1 MDADVI
7 VVGGGIAG
15 LTAARDLRADGR
27 RAIVLEA
34 RDRLGG
40 RAWTGVLPG
49 TDLPVEWGATWV
61 HPETQPNIAA
71 AISEFGLRTD
81 PPTAHPTLIW
91 RSDDRLRSGN
101 EAAAAWRQAARRFEP
116 ALAIVAERLRN
127 ATESGSLADLADLD
141 VPVTA
146 WLEAFDGSNDAAEAL
161 LAVTAAMG
169 GGDPEQLSILPILID
184 AFETGYGIEHVW
196 DHIGVTFSDGTT
208 ALVAALGTGLEVR
221 LDHEVAKVL
230 TTTDHVEVELR
241 TGSTLSAEAAVIAL
255 PLNVWRDVAFD
266 PPLSEAKA
274 RAAASGHPGHV
285 TKVLA
290 TVRGVPAEIR
300 AIGWNTPL
308 TALVA
313 MPSTVDDGRLIVGFS
328 RSGALDATDAEAVG
342 TAIRA
347 FLPESEVVVSHGHDW
362 MSDPFARGTWCA
374 LPPGWLTDGTFDAL
388 ERAEG
393 GRLCFAGGDIAP
405 DGAGWIEGALASGHR
420 AAATLDRMLESA

>member
-15 LTAARDLRADGR
+15 LTAARDLRAAGR

-40 RAWTGVLPG
+40 RAWTGVLPD
-49 TDLPVEWGATWV
+49 TDVRVEWGATWV
-61 HPETQPNIAA
+61 HPETQPNVAA
-71 AISEFGLRTD
+71 AMAEFGLRTD
-81 PPTAHPTLIW
+81 LPTAHPTLIW
-91 RSDDRLRSGN
+91 RSGDRLRSGN

-116 ALAIVAERLRN
+116 ALANVAERLRN

-146 WLEAFDGSNDAAEAL
+146 WLEAFDGSNDAGEAL

-169 GGDPEQLSILPILID
+169 GGDPAELSILPVLID
-184 AFETGYGIEHVW
+184 MFETGYGIEHVW
-196 DHIGVTFSDGTT
+196 DHIGVTFSDGTS
-208 ALVAALGTGLEVR
+208 ALVDALGTGLEVR
-221 LDHEVAKVL
+221 LDHAVARVR
-230 TTTDHVEVELR
+230 TTTDRVEIELR
-241 TGSTLSAEAAVIAL
+241 SGKVLSSEVAVIAL
-255 PLNVWRDVAFD
+255 PLNVWRDVGFD
-266 PPLSEAKA
+266 PQLSDAKA
-274 RAAASGHPGHV
+274 RAAATGHPGHV

-290 TVRGVPAEIR
+290 LVRGVPAEVR
-300 AIGWNTPL
+300 AMGWNTPI

-313 MPSTVDDGRLIVGFS
+313 MPSTGDDGRLTVGFA
-328 RSGALDATDAEAVG
+328 RGGVLDPTDAEAVRA
-342 TAIRA
+342 AIRA

-362 MSDPFARGTWCA
+362 AADPFARGTWGA

-420 AAATLDRMLESA
+420 AAATLDRMLEST

>member
-15 LTAARDLRADGR
+15 LTAARDLRAAGR

-49 TDLPVEWGATWV
+49 TDVPVEWGATWV
-61 HPETQPNIAA
+61 HPETQPNVAA

-91 RSDDRLRSGN
+91 RSGDRLRAGN
-101 EAAAAWRQAARRFEP
+101 EAAAAWRQAARRFDP
-116 ALAIVAERLRN
+116 ALSIVADRLRN
-127 ATESGSLADLADLD
+127 ATESGSLGDLADLD
-141 VPVTA
+141 IPVTA
-146 WLEAFDGSNDAAEAL
+146 WLDAFDGPADAAEAL

-169 GGDPEQLSILPILID
+169 GGDPAHLSILPVLID
-184 AFETGYGIEHVW
+184 GFETGYGIEHVW
-196 DHIGVTFSDGTT
+196 DHIGVTFSDGTA
-208 ALVAALGTGLEVR
+208 ALVDALATGLEVR
-221 LDHEVAKVL
+221 LDHAVAKVR
-230 TTTDHVEVELR
+230 TTTDGVEIELR
-241 TGSTLSAEAAVIAL
+241 TGSTLSAGAAVIAL

-266 PPLSEAKA
+266 PPLSDAKA

-290 TVRGVPAEIR
+290 LVRGVPADVR
-300 AIGWNTPL
+300 AICWNNPIH
-308 TALVA
+308 ALVA
-313 MPSTVDDGRLIVGFS
+313 MPATVDDGRLVVGFS
-328 RSGALDATDAEAVG
+328 QGAAFDATDAEAVG
-342 TAIRA
+342 AAIRT

-362 MSDPFARGTWCA
+362 TADPFARGTWGA

-393 GRLCFAGGDIAP
+393 ERLSFAGGDIAP

-420 AAATLDRMLESA
+420 AAATLDRMLGSA

>member
-15 LTAARDLRADGR
+15 LTAARDLRAAGR

-49 TDLPVEWGATWV
+49 TDVRVEWGATWV
-61 HPETQPNIAA
+61 HPETQPNIAE

-91 RSDDRLRSGN
+91 RSGDRLRSGN

-116 ALAIVAERLRN
+116 ALANVAERLRN

-169 GGDPEQLSILPILID
+169 GGDPADLSILPVLID
-184 AFETGYGIEHVW
+184 MFETGYSIEHVW
-196 DHIGVTFSDGTT
+196 DHIGVTFSDGTA
-208 ALVAALGTGLEVR
+208 ALVDALGTGLEVR
-221 LDHEVAKVL
+221 LDHAVARVR
-230 TTTDHVEVELR
+230 TTTDRVEIELR
-241 TGSTLSAEAAVIAL
+241 SGSILSSRAAVIAL

-266 PPLSEAKA
+266 PPLSDAKA

-290 TVRGVPAEIR
+290 LVRGVPAEVR
-300 AIGWNTPL
+300 AIGWTTPL

-313 MPSTVDDGRLIVGFS
+313 MPSTEDEGRLTVGFS
-328 RSGALDATDAEAVG
+328 RGGVLDPTDAEAVG
-342 TAIRA
+342 AAIRA

-362 MSDPFARGTWCA
+362 AADPFARGTWGA

-388 ERAEG
+388 ERAG
-393 GRLCFAGGDIAP
+393 GR
-405 DGAGWIEGALASGHR
+405 ASLFRRRRHR
-420 AAATLDRMLESA
+420 A